1 MYCDGCR
8 IKAGGLESH
17 LVEFRGKGICSFCR
31 NRWNKIEEKVGR
43 EINFEEFGGKELITE
58 EVLK

>member
-17 LVEFRGKGICSFCR
+17 MEFREKNICSFCR
-31 NRWNKIEEKVGR
+31 NRWQKMEEKVGR